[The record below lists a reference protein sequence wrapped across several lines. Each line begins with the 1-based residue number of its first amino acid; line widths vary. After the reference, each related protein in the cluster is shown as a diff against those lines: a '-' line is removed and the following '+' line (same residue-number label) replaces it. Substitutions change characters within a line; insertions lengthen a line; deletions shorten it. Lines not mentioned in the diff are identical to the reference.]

1 MNGKRAL
8 MMQNTFITK
17 TNNMEKDITLIDQKF
32 PEVEYVQGEDL
43 NIENMKERIVTKAW
57 YDTARFN
64 EITDVAVGIGMG
76 TRTLYFYA
84 KKLKLPRRSGLK

>member
-1 MNGKRAL
+1 MK
-8 MMQNTFITK
+8 
-17 TNNMEKDITLIDQKF
+17 QKSI
-32 PEVEYVQGEDL
+32 EVELIEGEDL
-43 NIENMKERIVTKAW
+43 NIENMKKRIVTKAW

-84 KKLKLPRRSGLK
+84 KKLKLPKRSGLK

>member
-1 MNGKRAL
+1 
-8 MMQNTFITK
+8 
-17 TNNMEKDITLIDQKF
+17 MELLKQKSIDVQLI
-32 PEVEYVQGEDL
+32 EGEDL

-84 KKLKLPRRSGLK
+84 RKLKLPKRSGLK

>member
-1 MNGKRAL
+1 MK
-8 MMQNTFITK
+8 QK
-17 TNNMEKDITLIDQKF
+17 SIDVKVI
-32 PEVEYVQGEDL
+32 EGEDL

-64 EITDVAVGIGMG
+64 DITDLAVGIGMG

-84 KKLKLPRRSGLK
+84 KKLKLPKRSGLK

>member
-1 MNGKRAL
+1 ME
-8 MMQNTFITK
+8 
-17 TNNMEKDITLIDQKF
+17 TNITLINQKF
-32 PEVEYVQGEDL
+32 PKVEYVEGEDL
-43 NIENMKERIVTKAW
+43 NIENMKERIITKAW

-84 KKLKLPRRSGLK
+84 RKLKLPKRSGLK

>member
-1 MNGKRAL
+1 MK
-8 MMQNTFITK
+8 
-17 TNNMEKDITLIDQKF
+17 QKF
-32 PEVEYVQGEDL
+32 IEIEVIEGEDL
-43 NIENMKERIVTKAW
+43 NIENMKERIITKAW

-64 EITDVAVGIGMG
+64 EITDIAVGIGIG

>member
-1 MNGKRAL
+1 MNIV
-8 MMQNTFITK
+8 N
-17 TNNMEKDITLIDQKF
+17 QKF
-32 PEVEYVQGEDL
+32 AEVEYKEGEDL

-64 EITDVAVGIGMG
+64 DITDVAVGIGMG

-84 KKLKLPRRSGLK
+84 RKLKLPRRSGLK

>member
-1 MNGKRAL
+1 MKIL
-8 MMQNTFITK
+8 KQKPT
-17 TNNMEKDITLIDQKF
+17 DVQLID
-32 PEVEYVQGEDL
+32 GEDL

-64 EITDVAVGIGMG
+64 DITDIAVGIGMG

-84 KKLKLPRRSGLK
+84 RKLKLPNRRGLK

>member
-1 MNGKRAL
+1 MK
-8 MMQNTFITK
+8 QK
-17 TNNMEKDITLIDQKF
+17 SIDVKVI
-32 PEVEYVQGEDL
+32 ESEDL
-43 NIENMKERIVTKAW
+43 NIENMKQRIVTKAW

-84 KKLKLPRRSGLK
+84 RKLKLPKRSGLK

>member
-1 MNGKRAL
+1 MKL
-8 MMQNTFITK
+8 LKQKLT
-17 TNNMEKDITLIDQKF
+17 DIKLI
-32 PEVEYVQGEDL
+32 EGEDL

-84 KKLKLPRRSGLK
+84 RKLKLPKRSGLK

>member
-1 MNGKRAL
+1 MK
-8 MMQNTFITK
+8 QKST
-17 TNNMEKDITLIDQKF
+17 DVQLI
-32 PEVEYVQGEDL
+32 EGEDL

-84 KKLKLPRRSGLK
+84 RKLKLPKRSGLK

>member
-1 MNGKRAL
+1 MKL
-8 MMQNTFITK
+8 LKQKPT
-17 TNNMEKDITLIDQKF
+17 DIKLI
-32 PEVEYVQGEDL
+32 EGEDL

-84 KKLKLPRRSGLK
+84 KKLKLPKRSGLK

>member
-1 MNGKRAL
+1 MKL
-8 MMQNTFITK
+8 LK
-17 TNNMEKDITLIDQKF
+17 QK
-32 PEVEYVQGEDL
+32 PNDVQVIEGEDL

-84 KKLKLPRRSGLK
+84 KKLKLPKRSGLK

>member
-1 MNGKRAL
+1 MK
-8 MMQNTFITK
+8 K
-17 TNNMEKDITLIDQKF
+17 SID
-32 PEVEYVQGEDL
+32 VQVIEGEDL
-43 NIENMKERIVTKAW
+43 NIENMKERIVRKAW

-84 KKLKLPRRSGLK
+84 RKLKLPKRSGLK

>member
-1 MNGKRAL
+1 MKL
-8 MMQNTFITK
+8 LKQKPT
-17 TNNMEKDITLIDQKF
+17 DVTLI
-32 PEVEYVQGEDL
+32 EGEDL

-64 EITDVAVGIGMG
+64 DITDVAVGIGMG

-84 KKLKLPRRSGLK
+84 KKLKLPKRSGLK

>member
-1 MNGKRAL
+1 MKL
-8 MMQNTFITK
+8 LK
-17 TNNMEKDITLIDQKF
+17 QK
-32 PEVEYVQGEDL
+32 PNDVQVIEGEDL

-76 TRTLYFYA
+76 TRTLYFYV

>member
-1 MNGKRAL
+1 MK
-8 MMQNTFITK
+8 
-17 TNNMEKDITLIDQKF
+17 QKSI
-32 PEVEYVQGEDL
+32 EVEVIEGEDL
-43 NIENMKERIVTKAW
+43 NIENMKERIITKAW

-64 EITDVAVGIGMG
+64 EITDIAVGIGMG

>member
-1 MNGKRAL
+1 MK
-8 MMQNTFITK
+8 
-17 TNNMEKDITLIDQKF
+17 QKSI
-32 PEVEYVQGEDL
+32 EVELIEGEDL

-84 KKLKLPRRSGLK
+84 KKLKLPKRSGLK

>member
-1 MNGKRAL
+1 MKIIK
-8 MMQNTFITK
+8 QKSI
-17 TNNMEKDITLIDQKF
+17 DIQVI
-32 PEVEYVQGEDL
+32 EGEDL

-64 EITDVAVGIGMG
+64 DVTDIAVGIGMG

-84 KKLKLPRRSGLK
+84 RKLKLPNRRGLK

>member
-1 MNGKRAL
+1 MKKKS
-8 MMQNTFITK
+8 M
-17 TNNMEKDITLIDQKF
+17 
-32 PEVEYVQGEDL
+32 EVEVIEGEDL

-64 EITDVAVGIGMG
+64 DITDIAVGIGMG

>member
-1 MNGKRAL
+1 MKL
-8 MMQNTFITK
+8 LK
-17 TNNMEKDITLIDQKF
+17 QKF
-32 PEVEYVQGEDL
+32 IEVQLIEGEDL

-84 KKLKLPRRSGLK
+84 KKLKLPKRSGLK